1 MNGCDLIVR
10 SSLRYCLIFGI
21 AMMMHLSC
29 HAQAKPL
36 TESQLINVSN
46 GPLKSNPEA
55 LRQLVEA
62 HGLDFIPTKTSLV
75 RLPDEENIRNAV
87 FFKAGQQMRIRVCK
101 FTSDDAAIA
110 DQFARSMRNRLIDR
124 KGADIPPFGRIPLDY
139 TIGPAEPCEKDTKEN
154 LILVLLQ
161 GEITGNGSSYSLILH
176 VISLSPSGDRHP
188 LLNGSGNRAPQAFT
202 RETLD
207 KTAEQVV
214 DWGIKT
220 VQEYAQQ

>member
-1 MNGCDLIVR
+1 ML
-10 SSLRYCLIFGI
+10 
-21 AMMMHLSC
+21 MQLSC

-36 TESQLINVSN
+36 TQTQLVDVSN

-55 LRQLVEA
+55 LRQLLEA
-62 HGLDFIPTKTSLV
+62 HGLDFIPTKTSLIK
-75 RLPDEENIRNAV
+75 LPDEKEIKNAV
-87 FFKAGQQMRIRVCK
+87 FLKAGQQMRIRVCK
-101 FTSDDAAIA
+101 FTSDDPVIA
-110 DQFARSMRNRLIDR
+110 DQFAQSMRNRLIDR

-161 GEITGNGSSYSLILH
+161 GEITRNNSSYSLIFH

-188 LLNGSGNRAPQAFT
+188 LLNSSGNPAPQAFT
-202 RETLD
+202 REMLN